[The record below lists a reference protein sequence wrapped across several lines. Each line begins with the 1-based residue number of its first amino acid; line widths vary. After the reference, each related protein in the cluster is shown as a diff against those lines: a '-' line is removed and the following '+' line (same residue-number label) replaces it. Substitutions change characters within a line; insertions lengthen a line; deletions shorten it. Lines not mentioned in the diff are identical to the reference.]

1 MNPAE
6 SSTRNPFIPEAFQEV
21 GRDHLASDYH
31 KVLGDQR
38 GTGKTVQFCLAAE
51 KVAGLDATGLVT
63 CPASVRSNWVYHI
76 KRHFGAPRLKN
87 WDIISYEGAS
97 NTTVRAALKDRYDIF
112 GGDEI
117 HKCKSIE
124 SKRSAAVLGK
134 HGLARRARYKW
145 PMSGTLTPNHRPV
158 ELYPLLKTLHPAFK
172 DHTFATFTQRYCGA
186 YYDGYSWNVKGAT
199 RIDEL
204 AEMLKGFVLRR
215 TLAEVYPGRKEP
227 IVSHVP
233 LELTPIDL
241 ITVNAEEDAI
251 GGREVR
257 LSSRFDMYSQLG
269 DTAHLLRLL
278 GEAKVPKVFQFVED
292 KLEDVDKVVVFARH
306 RSVIDQL
313 AKRFNAAGYEVVAY
327 VGGLTDFQK
336 DQTIK
341 YFTHNPRCRV
351 FIGQQDASGEG
362 INGLQHAAQVAVIA
376 EPLWVPGQTEQI
388 IGRLDRMDMMG
399 DLVTAYV
406 LYAAGTLD
414 EIVPQVHGRKEAV
427 GQRLWTPPAARDA
440 HDFSA
445 FSEL

>member
-1 MNPAE
+1 MQP
-6 SSTRNPFIPEAFQEV
+6 TKKPFTPEAFQEV
-21 GRDHLASDYH
+21 GRDHLASNFH
-31 KVLGDQR
+31 RVLGDQR
-38 GTGKTVQFCLAAE
+38 GTGKTVQAILAAE
-51 KVAGLDATGLVT
+51 KVGGPGVVGLVT
-63 CPASVRSNWVYHI
+63 CPASVRTSWNYHI
-76 KRHFGAPRLKN
+76 KTHFGVEALKR
-87 WDIISYEGAS
+87 WDVISYEGAS
-97 NTTVRAALKDRYDIF
+97 NTTVRAGLRANYDVWI
-112 GGDEI
+112 GDEI

-124 SKRSAAVLGK
+124 SKRSAAVLGRQ
-134 HGLARRARYKW
+134 GLARRARHKW

-158 ELYPLLKTLHPAFK
+158 ELYPLLKTMHPAFK

-186 YYDGYSWNVKGAT
+186 YYDGYSWNVKGAS

-227 IVSHVP
+227 IVSSVP
-233 LELTPIDL
+233 LELTAADL
-241 ITVNAEEDAI
+241 AEVNAEEDAI

-257 LSSRFDMYSQLG
+257 LSSRFDKYSQLG

-278 GEAKVPKVFQFVED
+278 GEAKVAKVAAFVED

-306 RSVIDQL
+306 RSVIERLYKIFTL
-313 AKRFNAAGYEVVAY
+313 AGFGPTVY
-327 VGGLTDFQK
+327 VGGMDDRQK
-336 DQTIK
+336 DFAVRAFRDHTS
-341 YFTHNPRCRV
+341 HRV

-362 INGLQHAAQVAVIA
+362 INGLQHAASVAVIA

-406 LYAAGTLD
+406 LYAADTLD
-414 EIVPQVHGRKEAV
+414 EIVPQVHGRKERV
-427 GQRLWTPPAARDA
+427 GERLWTPAAAA

-445 FSEL
+445 FSDL